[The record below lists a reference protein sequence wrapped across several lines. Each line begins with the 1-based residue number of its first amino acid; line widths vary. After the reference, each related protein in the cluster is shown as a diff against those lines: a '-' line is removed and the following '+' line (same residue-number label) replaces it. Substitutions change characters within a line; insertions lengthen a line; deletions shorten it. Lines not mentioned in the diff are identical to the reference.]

1 MEMSNLFWSHW
12 AAVSF
17 SLNWIFYRSRS
28 TTDCRVQ
35 GQILRD
41 SGPEPGLRIT
51 EVLPFKRPLK
61 ITYKPGYSAEISI
74 SCVGS
79 PWESCW
85 SVRGWTQ
92 RRRSPPGRWWRS
104 CSSCAAAGS
113 PSCNC
118 PLVTGRWHYRLQGGE
133 RRGGERREGRYTR
146 IQGWILKEQFV
157 TTTTERKGFNN
168 ELLFCQNLIV
178 KLTETSA
185 AVDRMK
191 NKWSDFINKRK
202 LRESITGLKDM
213 PADVTTDVH
222 VRESYSR
229 KGLMCFLTVSVKVL
243 PALWIRKKIMA
254 TFWEERTLLL
264 SAPESQ

>member
-1 MEMSNLFWSHW
+1 MQKSVFHASVHLGKVVEVSEAELRDVDLHRVDDGE
-12 AAVSF
+12 AAVPV
-17 SLNWIFYRSRS
+17 L
-28 TTDCRVQ
+28 
-35 GQILRD
+35 LRD
-41 SGPEPGLRIT
+41 HHRVTALWWLGDDIT
-51 EVLPFKRPLK
+51 GCREAR
-61 ITYKPGYSAEISI
+61 E
-74 SCVGS
+74 
-79 PWESCW
+79 EE
-85 SVRGWTQ
+85 VRG
-92 RRRSPPGRWWRS
+92 GRD
-104 CSSCAAAGS
+104 
-113 PSCNC
+113 
-118 PLVTGRWHYRLQGGE
+118 
-133 RRGGERREGRYTR
+133 YTR

-168 ELLFCQNLIV
+168 ELLFCQNLVV

-191 NKWSDFINKRK
+191 NKWSDFKNKRK
-202 LRESITGLKDM
+202 LRESITGLKDV

-229 KGLMCFLTVSVKVL
+229 NGLMCFLTVSVKVL